1 LLALVLTGASL
12 GSSLA
17 TAEPAAPAA
26 TSGTCAAGA
35 PEIPLAK
42 EMASV
47 GIMYNLAEHPKS
59 VRAVAARLLDD
70 AYKQTKANDS
80 AKQCKDCKNGAQTR
94 VIYRVGPTKFL
105 PDAEQQA
112 VCVSLAKQTKDRPFI
127 WPDRSFKSISKVN
140 DWIRTFSEG
149 HGDEGK
155 DLYARCSANCS
166 PRYEFEIYPEGE
178 GVRLQTRVQCGLAR
192 DASDDQYEVATSLHT
207 VCKDEQKPAP

>member
-80 AKQCKDCKNGAQTR
+80 AKQCKEPEHQRGHTTR
-94 VIYRVGPTKFL
+94 
-105 PDAEQQA
+105 
-112 VCVSLAKQTKDRPFI
+112 
-127 WPDRSFKSISKVN
+127 
-140 DWIRTFSEG
+140 
-149 HGDEGK
+149 
-155 DLYARCSANCS
+155 
-166 PRYEFEIYPEGE
+166 
-178 GVRLQTRVQCGLAR
+178 
-192 DASDDQYEVATSLHT
+192 
-207 VCKDEQKPAP
+207 